1 MLLSLPQVVDF
12 LPNDLIHQI
21 VCHCVAENL
30 IKVISR
36 SPNLRYGFKLRNLLQ
51 CTIFDI
57 YVKCARCNNVVHL
70 IIYVYIY
77 YVILHI

>member
-21 VCHCVAENL
+21 VAENL
-30 IKVISR
+30 IKVISP